1 MENFNTT
8 RFANYAKW
16 DLTINR
22 KFYRNMFVVLGIA
35 ILSITIISFALRWL
49 MFAVDESIYTSD
61 RLWKTSLYI
70 VCAVMIGME
79 IMSAC
84 ILHPMRNK
92 QGRITHITLPATPSE
107 KYTWHVLICMGGTI
121 IASLVAIAVS
131 DGINA
136 LLSYLVMG
144 PQGTG
149 WLFGEYLSSNYFSLE
164 NIMSTYTGNL
174 SFQSSMTGDDIEA
187 IKHLDTFF
195 SYCWPSIITGMILE
209 TGFYALF
216 NSIIYK
222 YNLPIS
228 YIIQQVISII
238 FAIIIIVVLIII
250 GNYTD
255 TTWETNTEALTI
267 FNILSGWMLFCCI
280 FSAITGIACWIGAY
294 HLYKKA
300 QLTNRFNH

>member
-49 MFAVDESIYTSD
+49 MFTVDENINID
-61 RLWKTSLYI
+61 NRLWRTSFYI
-70 VCAVMIGME
+70 VGAVAFGIG

-92 QGRITHITLPATPSE
+92 QGRITHLTLPATPSE
-107 KYTWHVLICMGGTI
+107 KYTWHVLICIGGTI
-121 IASLVAIAVS
+121 IASLIAIAVS

-149 WLFGEYLSSNYFSLE
+149 WLFGEYIRGDYFSLE
-164 NIMSTYTGNL
+164 NFMSSYTSNV
-174 SFQSSMTGDDIEA
+174 SSLKSDVEGMNF
-187 IKHLDTFF
+187 LNTFF
-195 SYCWPSIITGMILE
+195 SYYRIVFITGIIFNA
-209 TGFYALF
+209 GFFALF

-222 YNLPIS
+222 YNLPITF
-228 YIIQQVISII
+228 IIQQVANIVIT
-238 FAIIIIVVLIII
+238 IIIIVVAIII
-250 GNYTD
+250 GYNTD
-255 TTWETNTEALTI
+255 PTLETNTETVA
-267 FNILSGWMLFCCI
+267 FSNIINGWMIFCCI
-280 FSAITGIACWIGAY
+280 FSVIAGIACWIGAY
-294 HLYKKA
+294 YLYKKA
-300 QLTNRFNH
+300 QLTNRFNR